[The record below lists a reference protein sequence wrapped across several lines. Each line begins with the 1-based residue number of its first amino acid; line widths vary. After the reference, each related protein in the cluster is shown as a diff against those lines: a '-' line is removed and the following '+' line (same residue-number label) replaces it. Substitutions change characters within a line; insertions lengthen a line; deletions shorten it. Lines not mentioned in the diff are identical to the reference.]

1 MSNKLK
7 VCPYDGTIFLP
18 KRSNQIYFSNKNRM
32 AFHNR
37 KYKEL
42 RQKLNHLNKRLF
54 KSYEIISLLIKD
66 KEEIVLNNQ
75 FLLGKGFSFIYL
87 THLNIE
93 DNITYYGLYDF
104 IYYRVS
110 DKYTKFFKNENY
122 RIE

>member
-7 VCPYDGTIFLP
+7 VCPLDGTLFLP
-18 KRSNQIYFSNKNRM
+18 KRSNQIYFSKKNRM

-37 KYKEL
+37 KYNEL

-54 KSYEIISLLIKD
+54 KNYEIINILIEDKD
-66 KEEIVLNNQ
+66 EIVIDNQ

-87 THLNIE
+87 THLKI
-93 DNITYYGLYDF
+93 DGNITYFGLYDF
-104 IYYRVS
+104 LYYRVNNN
-110 DKYTKFFKNENY
+110 YTKFLKNENY